1 MVARMANLLRELS
14 DAWAREGDS
23 PPARAALAGW
33 AIARPEL
40 ARFPSPVHLVLAA
53 HSRADVAAQ
62 HDLDDLTEHA
72 PVDPWA
78 ARTVL
83 QAVLPGLARLT
94 RDHADMVGTD
104 EPFADIGELD
114 QFLLCTA
121 FERITV
127 IAAEVPAFRL
137 RSLLDS
143 TWSRL
148 RSHAAAHRRDWHN
161 RVPLSDAHG
170 AAAAPARTD
179 AEELAVTL
187 IDAVERRVLRRVDAG
202 LVYGTRVVG
211 HSTAELAQVLE
222 WRTDSLVR
230 RRQRVQRVLAAEVL
244 GHARPRDL
252 ARAAG

>member
-23 PPARAALAGW
+23 PPARAALSGW
-33 AIARPEL
+33 AIARPEV
-40 ARFPSPVHLVLAA
+40 ARFPSPAHLVRAA

-62 HDLDDLTEHA
+62 HLIDDLTEHA
-72 PVDPWA
+72 AVDPWA

-94 RDHADMVGTD
+94 RDHIDMVGTGH

-148 RSHAAAHRRDWHN
+148 
-161 RVPLSDAHG
+161 
-170 AAAAPARTD
+170 APTPPPIVAT
-179 AEELAVTL
+179 
-187 IDAVERRVLRRVDAG
+187 
-202 LVYGTRVVG
+202 GTTVC
-211 HSTAELAQVLE
+211 
-222 WRTDSLVR
+222 
-230 RRQRVQRVLAAEVL
+230 
-244 GHARPRDL
+244 P
-252 ARAAG
+252 